1 VRVPVTT
8 VTPFGEHLTLA
19 VVEVEPGAELPEHS
33 HVNEQFG
40 MVIEGSVVFR
50 VGEESRIVRPGGIWR
65 IPSNMPHTI
74 TGGDRGAVVVDIFS
88 PPRDDWAAREMLD
101 PRPTQWPQPPRSDD
115 DYQATDLAPGRVM
128 LLCLS
133 SG

>member
-1 VRVPVTT
+1 MSAFDDLESIPPQLLAEGYLARAVH
-8 VTPFGEHLTLA
+8 GEHLTLA

-40 MVIEGSVVFR
+40 MVMEGSVVFH

-65 IPSNMPHTI
+65 IPSNIPHTI

-115 DYQATDLAPGRVM
+115 D
-128 LLCLS
+128 
-133 SG
+133 